1 MKIDTLYILR
11 FLRRALVAAATAILI
26 WTALLMIFEEHLI
39 FFPSAYPSGYYDEA
53 GHVANLEECWLMTE
67 DSVKLHGWFAR
78 AGNPIAVLVMSHG
91 NAGNISH
98 RLPIIMALRDA
109 GFHVFMFDYRGYGR
123 SEGSPDELGV
133 YRDGRAAFDFVVQ
146 RNDVHPVPIILYG
159 TSLGGAVAV
168 DVALHRPAAGLIL
181 ESTFSSARDVARV
194 AYPFLPVQFVLRTK
208 FSSIEKIRAIR
219 IPSLFLHGDHDGI
232 IPMTLGRKLFEAA
245 NEPKTFYEV
254 PGADHNDIF
263 TVGGRSYL
271 DTIKDFAEGL
281 SSLRRTET
289 TKQNATAGET
299 TP

>member
-1 MKIDTLYILR
+1 MKIDKHYIIR
-11 FLRRALVAAATAILI
+11 FVRRVVVAAAVTILI
-26 WTALLMIFEEHLI
+26 WTGLLMIFEEHLI

-53 GHVANLEECWLMTE
+53 GRVPDLEECWFTTE

-78 AGNPIAVLVMSHG
+78 AQNPIAVLVMAHG

-123 SEGSPDELGV
+123 SEGSPNEEGV
-133 YRDGRAAFDFVVQ
+133 YRDGRAAFDFVAQ
-146 RNDVHPVPIILYG
+146 RNDVYPAPIILLG

-181 ESTFSSARDVARV
+181 ESTFSSAKDVARV
-194 AYPFLPVQFVLRTK
+194 AYPFLPVQFVLRTQ
-208 FSSIEKIRAIR
+208 FASIEKIRVIH
-219 IPSLFLHGDHDGI
+219 IPSLFLHGDHDSI
-232 IPMTLGRKLFEAA
+232 IPMSLGRKLFEAA

-271 DTIKDFAEGL
+271 ETIKDFAEGL

-289 TKQNATAGET
+289 TRRNASAGEI